1 MLTLVTLMAMLS
13 PQSDPAARAAYGK
26 GLALIE
32 SGKASEARAELER
45 ALAAEPNEAPDYL
58 PHLYLAIACHMSGDT
73 AAAKRHLSAAE
84 SSGVAA
90 RSDTGRQ
97 LLDAFRLLM
106 GEKPERASFRQYDRK
121 APRLPEAEVARI
133 RREVLSRCRLPADAK
148 ASEAPWYFHYEL
160 GLSLAEHGDP
170 QRALDALIDAVDR
183 RPEPQRKARLYGMWF
198 LDYLPYLQI
207 ARAHAKLGNRECALD
222 ALRLSEDLGE
232 VSPEDRDARELKAL
246 LAEVKE

>member
-1 MLTLVTLMAMLS
+1 MLTMVALLALLS
-13 PQSDPAARAAYGK
+13 PQSDPAGRAAYDRGR
-26 GLALIE
+26 ALLE
-32 SGKASEARAELER
+32 SGNPSEARAELER
-45 ALAAEPNEAPDYL
+45 ALAAAPDEAPDYL

-84 SSGVAA
+84 SSGAAA

-106 GEKPERASFRQYDRK
+106 GQKPERASFRRYERK

-148 ASEAPWYFHYEL
+148 ASDAPWYFHYEL

-170 QRALDALIDAVDR
+170 QRALDALIDSVDR

-222 ALRLSEDLGE
+222 ALRLSQDLGE
-232 VSPEDRDARELKAL
+232 VSPQDRDARELQAL
-246 LAEVKE
+246 LDDVKE